1 MCILI
6 CIIYI
11 IIIYITYNWPCPA
24 HTTPQRLT
32 HNENWSNMHK
42 SFITRKSS
50 GLSDRLSGSAANG
63 SGSVRQE
70 IRTGLANA
78 GGQLK
83 CWYYR
88 THHQLISTIS
98 FYRYIDCDWFKMAEE
113 SIAARGQITP
123 ESRTVAFPKARP
135 FARPPTSRHTLY
147 PLAMLRRCNIALGVA
162 ERRWGGWADGPGSR
176 LLLGLPS
183 KKCCCWFPSWAWEV
197 QVCIG
202 FYNLRFLFAIRFMYI
217 WH

>member
-88 THHQLISTIS
+88 THHQLRLYHSIGILIV
-98 FYRYIDCDWFKMAEE
+98 IDLRWLRKALQHGAK
-113 SIAARGQITP
+113 SLLNQGQWPSQKHALSRGRQLHDI
-123 ESRTVAFPKARP
+123 
-135 FARPPTSRHTLY
+135 
-147 PLAMLRRCNIALGVA
+147 RCI
-162 ERRWGGWADGPGSR
+162 R
-176 LLLGLPS
+176 LQCSEG
-183 KKCCCWFPSWAWEV
+183 AT
-197 QVCIG
+197 
-202 FYNLRFLFAIRFMYI
+202 
-217 WH
+217 